1 MLEGA
6 RTLPLWA
13 VFAVS
18 SAGFLAIYLGFGGL
32 TWLAIT
38 RLFPRLGW
46 GRPLPSPPAIA
57 PGQLGR
63 EIRQSLVSIALF
75 GGWSVASV
83 AAERAG
89 WVAIAW
95 QTSWARVPLELAGL
109 VLWNDLHFF
118 AIHRLLHTR
127 WLFKQVHREHHRALR
142 PTPLSTYAMH
152 PVEAALLGSVMF
164 LVMPFVTFSLGTLLL
179 FPMVSLALNNLGH
192 MSYDLVPGRS
202 DWHPLASARRHA
214 LHHSRV
220 AVNYGFLLPVLDRL
234 FGTDR
239 PRSPVSS

>member
-13 VFAVS
+13 VFVVS

-32 TWLAIT
+32 TWWATT
-38 RLFPRLGW
+38 RLFPRRDW
-46 GRPLPSPPAIA
+46 GRALPVPPAIV
-57 PGQLGR
+57 PGQLAR
-63 EIRQSLVSIALF
+63 EVRQSLVSIALF
-75 GGWSVASV
+75 GGWSVVSV

-89 WVAIAW
+89 WVSIAW
-95 QTSWARVPLELAGL
+95 QTNWARVPLELAGL

-118 AIHRLLHTR
+118 AIHRVLHTR
-127 WLFKQVHREHHRALR
+127 WLFKHVHREHHRSLR

-152 PVEAALLGSVMF
+152 PVEAAALGSVMF
-164 LVMPFVTFSLGTLLL
+164 LVMPLVTLSLATLLL

-202 DWHPLASARRHA
+202 DWHPLASSRRHA

-220 AVNYGFLLPVLDRL
+220 TVNYGFLLPVLDKL
-234 FGTDR
+234 FGSDR
-239 PRSPVSS
+239 LRSGSGK

>member
-1 MLEGA
+1 
-6 RTLPLWA
+6 
-13 VFAVS
+13 VS

-32 TWLAIT
+32 TWLATT

-63 EIRQSLVSIALF
+63 EIRLSLVSIALF

-89 WVAIAW
+89 WVSIAW
-95 QTSWARVPLELAGL
+95 QTNWARVPLELAGL

-127 WLFKQVHREHHRALR
+127 WLFKHVHREHHRALR
-142 PTPLSTYAMH
+142 PTPLSSYAMH

-164 LVMPFVTFSLGTLLL
+164 VVMPVVTLSLGTLLL

-192 MSYDLVPGRS
+192 MSYDLVPARS
-202 DWHPLASARRHA
+202 DWHPLASSRRHA

-234 FGTDR
+234 LGTDR
-239 PRSPVSS
+239 PRSTVT